1 MLIFRGFAALRMLA
15 CLLLLLAPG
24 HAALAGAAAPAPLSM
39 ETWRATAPLSQEEEE
54 SCGRGK
60 ATKEFGW
67 KVVDFGVSTLKYL
80 IGLFIIP
87 VGFFLVIVGAL
98 LQMVEAVAC

>member
-1 MLIFRGFAALRMLA
+1 MSSRLTRSLRALLCMMMLA
-15 CLLLLLAPG
+15 APTLHG
-24 HAALAGAAAPAPLSM
+24 VRAEAPYL
-39 ETWRATAPLSQEEEE
+39 RASLVDLCAQEKPEE

-60 ATKEFGW
+60 ATKDFGW

-87 VGFFLVIVGAL
+87 IGFFLVVVGFV
-98 LQMVEAVAC
+98 LQMVEALVC

>member
-1 MLIFRGFAALRMLA
+1 MPTGRSLALLRALLCALCLA
-15 CLLLLLAPG
+15 TPQLQA
-24 HAALAGAAAPAPLSM
+24 
-39 ETWRATAPLSQEEEE
+39 ATAATATPVASVLVATPKAQEKEEE

-60 ATKEFGW
+60 ATKDFGW
-67 KVVDFGVSTLKYL
+67 KVVAFGVDTLKYL

-87 VGFFLVIVGAL
+87 VGFFLVVIGAM

>member
-1 MLIFRGFAALRMLA
+1 MLDRALHVLRVFA
-15 CLLLLLAPG
+15 CLLCLAAPG
-24 HAALAGAAAPAPLSM
+24 PVAATTPALAHLAVAAAPM
-39 ETWRATAPLSQEEEE
+39 TQEKEE

-67 KVVDFGVSTLKYL
+67 KVVDLGVSTLKYL

-87 VGFFLVIVGAL
+87 VGFFLVVVGAL

>member
-1 MLIFRGFAALRMLA
+1 MVLGRRFALLRVLA
-15 CLLLLLAPG
+15 CLFC
-24 HAALAGAAAPAPLSM
+24 LAGPQLQAATAAPLTAAYTSA
-39 ETWRATAPLSQEEEE
+39 TRAEEKEE

-60 ATKEFGW
+60 ATKDFGW
-67 KVVDFGVSTLKYL
+67 KVVSFGIDTLKYL

-87 VGFFLVIVGAL
+87 VGLFLVVIGLL